1 MQTDQTIQSSTVQL
15 TYILTKEEEDAAIS
29 QYAEAQLRLLKNAS
43 VKTIA
48 KPRIENIK
56 IDREEILRVAN
67 GLKHHELLLAE
78 RRQKEA
84 QEFEIKRQQL
94 ISEWDAA
101 AMYKHLYK
109 ESLEKH
115 GIKFEFKEGENKEAV
130 TALCFFLSN
139 DIRFETELGF
149 SFKKGI
155 FLRGKYGVGK
165 TYMVKCLS
173 TNKLQPIFL
182 TSTYLAKTE
191 VMENGCYPLA
201 LNVMTYIDDVGTE
214 ETITKYYG
222 MNINW
227 FKEFI
232 ETAYDLHKDF
242 GKIII
247 SSNLSLKDIGE
258 KYGMRVMDRIPEM
271 FNIIDVKGKSKRLEN
286 Y

>member
-1 MQTDQTIQSSTVQL
+1 MTNQAI

-201 LNVMTYIDDVGTE
+201 LNVMTYIDDV
-214 ETITKYYG
+214 
-222 MNINW
+222 
-227 FKEFI
+227 F
-232 ETAYDLHKDF
+232 
-242 GKIII
+242 
-247 SSNLSLKDIGE
+247 DIC
-258 KYGMRVMDRIPEM
+258 Y
-271 FNIIDVKGKSKRLEN
+271 
-286 Y
+286 